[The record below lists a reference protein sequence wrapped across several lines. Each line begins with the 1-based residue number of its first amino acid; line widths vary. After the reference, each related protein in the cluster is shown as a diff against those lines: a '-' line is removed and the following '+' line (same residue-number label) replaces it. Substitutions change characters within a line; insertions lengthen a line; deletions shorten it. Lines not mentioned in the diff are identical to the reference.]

1 MCSVLGQ
8 RLTISEHVQLGVFLY
23 HVLWFALNW
32 IHDNGDEDRILWT
45 LSEDKEFW
53 RNTREMRNVE
63 RHSKKHRWGPP
74 SANLAKFDR
83 RQNVHIVERS
93 SDNKKQL
100 RRASRI
106 SSQPLNITHNTSP
119 KPLLAERFR
128 FSKTK
133 LAWRRNCDY
142 LLGRSE
148 EASGPLQFWKK
159 SINKK
164 NYQAWREIMWATW
177 QPEQKCYLGRFTSRE
192 ETAEKMKL
200 DTSSG
205 EDEEM

>member
-1 MCSVLGQ
+1 MATRIGSYERYRKIKSFDETQ
-8 RLTISEHVQLGVFLY
+8 EKWEMWNDI
-23 HVLWFALNW
+23 AKN
-32 IHDNGDEDRILWT
+32 IDEDHQVPTLLSLIGGKTYILLRDLLT
-45 LSEDKEFW
+45 
-53 RNTREMRNVE
+53 T
-63 RHSKKHRWGPP
+63 
-74 SANLAKFDR
+74 
-83 RQNVHIVERS
+83 
-93 SDNKKQL
+93 KKQL